1 MRKKTKE
8 DDFNRL
14 TKFNEFNK
22 YIKYM
27 FIDEKHATIFQI
39 DRRRMK
45 FFFQSFNFYFVV
57 DSIVVDSIVVKNN
70 VKRIISYFRL
80 SFLQLFAC
88 KNDREL
94 EDLISKK
101 HKFDDCRLFF
111 VF

>member
-1 MRKKTKE
+1 MNDMRKKTKE

-22 YIKYM
+22 YIKCM
-27 FIDEKHATIFQI
+27 FINEKHATVSQI
-39 DRRRMK
+39 DRCRMK

-57 DSIVVDSIVVKNN
+57 DSIVVENN
-70 VKRIISYFRL
+70 VKKIISCFR
-80 SFLQLFAC
+80 SNFLQFFAC